1 MTYVTVPANSLVLVC
16 DGSKALFY
24 KNTGSALA
32 IALEAVSTLREHH
45 PPTRELGSD
54 RPGRA
59 VDSMD
64 GSRSAMEET
73 DWHQVAEER
82 FLHGVAA
89 HLDEVAA
96 SHRPSALILI
106 APPRA
111 LGVLRQRLSEA
122 VRHIEKAEIAK
133 DLVKT
138 PKPKLEDYL
147 QSLGNRP

>member
-1 MTYVTVPANSLVLVC
+1 MTYLTVPANSLILVC

-32 IALEAVSTLREHH
+32 IALEAISTLKEHH
-45 PPTRELGSD
+45 PPTRELGED

-64 GSRSAMEET
+64 ASRSAMEET

-82 FLHGVAA
+82 FLQSVAI
-89 HLDEVAA
+89 HLNEVVA
-96 SHRPSALILI
+96 SHRPSGLILI

-111 LGVLRQRLSEA
+111 LGVLRHRLTDA
-122 VRHIEKAEIAK
+122 VKQIEKAELAK

-138 PKPKLEDYL
+138 PKPKLEEYL